1 MEICMIRLKRSGVV
15 FDPTEHRYF
24 LDGKELKGI
33 TPLLHR
39 HVFPNLYKDIPNYI
53 LNKAAEHGTIVH
65 EQIELYDGGFE
76 PIECSEELLS
86 YKKIKKENNLIT
98 IGNEYIVTDLE
109 HFASAI
115 DLVFEDNNG
124 NIILSD
130 IKTTS
135 VLNLDYV
142 QFQLSI
148 YAYLFELQNPEIKV
162 SKLYA
167 LWLRG
172 DKSEFTEVE
181 RIDTSIV
188 KDLLQC
194 EVDGRQFVNPLPK
207 ADAKVPAEIKNAEMA
222 VYTLVTQIKELT
234 EKKKQLS
241 EGLLKLMQ
249 DNDVKSYKG
258 EYITLSRK
266 AASTREDIDKKKLKE
281 EYPEVYAACVKTTKL
296 SESLQ
301 IR

>member
-1 MEICMIRLKRSGVV
+1 MIQLQDSGVS
-15 FDPTEHRYF
+15 FDAETHRYF
-24 LDGKELKGI
+24 LNGNKLQGI
-33 TPLLHR
+33 TGLLHKQ
-39 HVFPNLYKDIPNYI
+39 VFPQMYADIPQFV
-53 LNKAAEHGTIVH
+53 LDRAAERGTMVH
-65 EQIELYDGGFE
+65 ESIELLDAGFAPAE
-76 PIECSEELLS
+76 STPELES
-86 YKKIKKENNLIT
+86 YKRIKAENGLT
-98 IGNEYIVTDLE
+98 TVANEYIVTDKE
-109 HFASAI
+109 YFASGI
-115 DLVFEDNNG
+115 DLVLSDKDG
-124 NIILSD
+124 NIILAD

-135 VLNLDYV
+135 VLNKEYV
-142 QFQLSI
+142 RWQLSI
-148 YAYLFELQNPEIKV
+148 YSYLFELQNPELKV

-172 DKSEFTEVE
+172 DKSEFAEVE
-181 RIDTSIV
+181 RIDMAIV

-194 EVDGRQFVNPLPK
+194 EVEGRQFVNPLVRV
-207 ADAKVPAEIKNAEMA
+207 DAKVPAEIKNAEQA

-281 EYPEVYAACVKTTKL
+281 EYPEVYAACVKITNIN
-296 SESLQ
+296 ESLQ

>member
-1 MEICMIRLKRSGVV
+1 MIQLQDSGVS
-15 FDPTEHRYF
+15 FDAEAHRYF
-24 LDGKELKGI
+24 LYGNELQGI
-33 TPLLHR
+33 TGLLHK
-39 HVFPNLYKDIPNYI
+39 HIFPDQYKDIPQFV
-53 LNKAAEHGTIVH
+53 LDRAAERGTMVH
-65 EQIELYDGGFE
+65 ESIELFDAGFE
-76 PIECSEELLS
+76 PAESTPEIENYKRIKAENGLS
-86 YKKIKKENNLIT
+86 T
-98 IGNEYIVTDLE
+98 VANEYLVTDNE
-109 HFASAI
+109 HFASGI
-115 DLVFEDNNG
+115 DLVLSDKDD

-135 VLNLDYV
+135 VLNKEYV
-142 QFQLSI
+142 RWQLNI
-148 YAYLFELQNPEIKV
+148 YSYLFELQNPDLKV

-172 DKSEFTEVE
+172 DNSEFAEVE
-181 RIDTSIV
+181 RIDTDVV

-194 EVDGRQFVNPLPK
+194 EVDDRQFVNPLAK
-207 ADAKVPAEIKNAEMA
+207 ADAKVPAEIKNAEQA
-222 VYTLVTQIKELT
+222 VYILVSQIKELT

-249 DNDVKSYKG
+249 DNGVKSYKG

-266 AASTREDIDKKKLKE
+266 AASIREDIDKKKLKE
-281 EYPEVYAACVKTTKL
+281 EYPEVYAACVKTTNI